1 MKWPFVLFVIF
12 QLLKILIISGIIN
25 VGYLKNF
32 QGGNV
37 VKKMK
42 KHIALLIALILT
54 VGTIPSNVFTTRVQ
68 AASTIT
74 GYYGKQLTQDQ
85 KNYYKIFEEKYLDA
99 NHMPKVFDGQFS
111 VDSPDT
117 TVYASKEAMEEA
129 ANIQAK
135 AVNYAYVAFIRDYPQ
150 VFWTKGIGVGYSYG
164 SYSDGSHFLIS
175 IKIEVKNA
183 MEVTD
188 AMLITYKAGIAE
200 SVEEIIGNLDSSA
213 EIYDYYKE
221 IHDWVCENVTYNS
234 SAVSNS
240 SAYPEAYTSYP
251 VFASDVDASVVCEGY
266 GESYKI
272 LCDQI
277 KQQKNVDLECVLIT
291 GSGVS
296 DKGTEAH
303 LWNSV
308 RMPDDNWYGVDTTW
322 DDQTTIRYNYFLC
335 GKKSVGFHGMIYEN
349 DHVENTQVSS
359 GVSLSYPTVANYEYG
374 ASNAFNWSYDSGTL
388 IITGTGE
395 LPEYL
400 AGTGAPWYD
409 YRNEITTIE
418 IENGITRLPEGM
430 LSNYQNVKQLR
441 IPYVGLSQDAIDDQ
455 AVLGILFGKVGNGV
469 IQFHKLEDGQF
480 EGFSYAIPQSL
491 EKVTVTDANK
501 ISFGAFYNCSN
512 LKYLILNEGI
522 QNIQQYSVYNCS
534 SLVEL
539 VIPNSVTSIE
549 EYALCGCNSLQN
561 LTIPFIGAR
570 MDANDSYDAPLGY
583 IFGGGD
589 NTDTPQYCLSTG
601 NGYCYQIP
609 TTLKQVTV
617 TKDPSIPIGA
627 FSSCT
632 SIVQI
637 QLSADTQS
645 IYMNAFYGCSG
656 LQRIT
661 FKGDAPGID
670 GNAFYGCGI
679 LTAYTPAGNSTWTTA
694 KQKNY
699 GATQIVWDDQNTVDS
714 VAKIASA
721 KISLQ
726 DNIAVK
732 FYVTLDD
739 SVTGDDYL
747 KVKVNGRESTIKV
760 REATKTV
767 SSLTGEERYVFV
779 CKVTSKE
786 MTKNITAQMVVG
798 DLQGTAVSYSV
809 KKYATAVLNMADG
822 LYENEKT
829 LIRAMLNYGG
839 YAQKY
844 FLTEEELQ
852 SEILANQN
860 LYTPDT
866 DPVVK
871 TTSFDLNQYEPTGYN
886 INKLEVSLLLK
897 SETELRIYFIPEN
910 GKTIDDYIVTLS
922 GTDKASQTGTVEGK
936 CYISIPG
943 IQATE
948 LGDVYTITITQKDGG
963 AVFASATCG
972 AFSYAKK
979 VLEDSSQSNEL
990 QNLMKALYLYHK
1002 AALAYAN

>member
-1 MKWPFVLFVIF
+1 MKKV
-12 QLLKILIISGIIN
+12 
-25 VGYLKNF
+25 
-32 QGGNV
+32 
-37 VKKMK
+37 K
-42 KHIALLIALILT
+42 KHIALIIALTLAFGI
-54 VGTIPSNVFTTRVQ
+54 IPSNIFATRVQ

-85 KNYYKIFEEKYLDA
+85 QNYYKIFEEKYLDTED
-99 NHMPKVFDGQFS
+99 MPKVFDGQFS

-129 ANIQAK
+129 ANVQVK

-164 SYSDGSHFLIS
+164 YYSDGSHFLIS

-188 AMLITYKAGIAE
+188 AMLTTYKAGIAE

-322 DDQTTIRYNYFLC
+322 DDQTTTRYNYFLC

-349 DHVENTQVSS
+349 DHVENTKASTV
-359 GVSLSYPTVANYEYG
+359 VSLSYPTVANYEYG
-374 ASNAFNWSYDSGTL
+374 APNAFDWSYDSGTL

-400 AGTGAPWYD
+400 AGAGAPWYD

-418 IENGITRLPEGM
+418 IENGITRLPEGL

-441 IPYVGLSQDAIDDQ
+441 IPFVGLSADATDDQ
-455 AVLGILFGKVGNGV
+455 AVFGSIFGKTGTTGV
-469 IQFHKLEDGQF
+469 VQYHNSEKGYY
-480 EGFSYAIPQSL
+480 YAIPQSL
-491 EKVTVTDANK
+491 EKVTVTDAK
-501 ISFGAFYNCSN
+501 QLPFGAFYNCSN

-522 QNIQQYSVYNCS
+522 QAIQQYSMRNCS

-539 VIPNSVTSIE
+539 VIPDSVTSIG
-549 EYALCGCNSLQN
+549 EYVLCGCNNLQN
-561 LTIPFIGAR
+561 LTIPFIGSQIN
-570 MDANDSYDAPLGY
+570 ANDSSDAPLGY
-583 IFGGGD
+583 IFGGGN
-589 NTDTPQYCLSTG
+589 NTHTPQYCLS
-601 NGYCYQIP
+601 NGGGYYYQIP

-627 FSSCT
+627 FSGCT
-632 SIVQI
+632 SIADI
-637 QLSADTQS
+637 QLSTYTQS
-645 IYMNAFYGCSG
+645 IHKNAFYSCSG

-661 FKGDAPGID
+661 FKGNAPEID
-670 GNAFYGCGI
+670 GNVFYGCGTI
-679 LTAYTPAGNSTWTTA
+679 TAYTPTGNSTWTTA
-694 KQKNY
+694 EQKNY

-732 FYVTLDD
+732 FYVTLDEG
-739 SVTGDDYL
+739 VTENDYL
-747 KVKVNGRESTIKV
+747 KVTVNGRESTIKV
-760 REATKTV
+760 SEASKTV
-767 SSLTGEERYVFV
+767 SSLTGEVRYVFV

-798 DLQGTAVSYSV
+798 GLQGTAVTYSV
-809 KKYATAVLNMADG
+809 KKYASTVLNMADG

-839 YAQKY
+839 YAQIY
-844 FLTEEELQ
+844 FLTDVELQ
-852 SEILANQN
+852 SEILANEN
-860 LYTPDT
+860 LYTSVT
-866 DPVVK
+866 DPVVN
-871 TTSFDLNQYEPTGYN
+871 TTSFDLNQYEPTGNN
-886 INKLEVSLLLK
+886 INRLEISLLLK
-897 SETELRIYFIPEN
+897 SETELRIYFTPED
-910 GKTIDDYIVTLS
+910 GKTIDDYIVSLS
-922 GTDKASQTGTVEGK
+922 GTNKAFQKGTVEGK

-948 LGDVYTITITQKDGG
+948 LGDVYTITITEKEGG
-963 AVFASATCG
+963 AVFASTTCG
-972 AFSYAKK
+972 AFSYVKK

-990 QNLMKALYLYHK
+990 QNLMKALYLYYE
-1002 AALAYAN
+1002 AALEYAN

>member
-1 MKWPFVLFVIF
+1 M
-12 QLLKILIISGIIN
+12 
-25 VGYLKNF
+25 

-37 VKKMK
+37 VKKVRK
-42 KHIALLIALILT
+42 YIALIIALILI
-54 VGTIPSNVFTTRVQ
+54 VGIIPSNVFTTRVQ

-85 KNYYKIFEEKYLDA
+85 QSYYKIFEDKYLDA
-99 NHMPKVFDGQFS
+99 DYMPKVFDGTFS

-117 TVYASKEAMEEA
+117 TIYASEAEMRDA
-129 ANIQAK
+129 ATAQVI
-135 AVNYAYVAFIRDYPQ
+135 AVNYAYMAFMRDYPQ

-164 SYSDGSHFLIS
+164 YYEDGRHFLRTIN
-175 IKIEVKNA
+175 IEVDNA

-188 AMLITYKAGIAE
+188 GMLTAYKTGMATA
-200 SVEEIIGNLDSSA
+200 VEEILGNLDSSA
-213 EIYDYYKE
+213 ETYDYYKE
-221 IHDWVCENVTYNS
+221 IHDWVCENVTYND

-240 SAYPEAYTSYP
+240 NAYPEAYTSYP
-251 VFASDVDASVVCEGY
+251 VFADDIDSSVVCEGY

-277 KQQKNVDLECVLIT
+277 EQQKSVDLECVLVT
-291 GSGVS
+291 GSGVTS
-296 DKGTEAH
+296 TGTEAH

-335 GKKSVGFHGMIYEN
+335 GKTSVGFHGMIYEN
-349 DHVENTQVSS
+349 DHIESTQMSS
-359 GVSLSYPTVANYEYG
+359 VVSLSYPTVANYEYG

-400 AGTGAPWYD
+400 AGAGAPWYD

-418 IENGITRLPEGM
+418 IENGITRLPEGL
-430 LSNYQNVKQLR
+430 LSNYQKVKQLR
-441 IPYVGLSQDAIDDQ
+441 IPYVGLSPDAADEQ
-455 AVLGILFGKVGNGV
+455 AVLGILFGKTGYTGV
-469 IQFHKLEDGQF
+469 VQYHNMEKGYY
-480 EGFSYAIPQSL
+480 YAIPQSL

-522 QNIQQYSVYNCS
+522 QNIQQYSMSNCS

-539 VIPNSVTSIE
+539 VIPDSVTSIG
-549 EYALCGCNSLQN
+549 EYALCGCNNLQN
-561 LTIPFIGAR
+561 LTIPFIGSQI
-570 MDANDSYDAPLGY
+570 DANDSYDAPLGY

-589 NTDTPQYCLSTG
+589 ETYTLQYCLSTG
-601 NGYCYQIP
+601 GGFYYMIP

-617 TKDPSIPIGA
+617 TKDTSIPIGA
-627 FSSCT
+627 FSGCT

-637 QLSADTQS
+637 QLSAYTQS
-645 IYMNAFYGCSG
+645 INKNAFYGCSG
-656 LQRIT
+656 LQRII
-661 FKGDAPGID
+661 FKGNAPEID
-670 GNAFYGCGI
+670 GDVFYGCGTI
-679 LTAYTPAGNSTWTTA
+679 AAYTPTGNGTWTA
-694 KQKNY
+694 DKKQNY
-699 GATQIVWDDQNTVDS
+699 GAAKIEWDAQNSVDS

-747 KVKVNGRESTIKV
+747 KVMVNGRESTIKV
-760 REATKTV
+760 SEATKTV

-786 MTKNITAQMVVG
+786 MTKNITVHMVVG
-798 DLQGTAVSYSV
+798 GLQGTAVTYSV
-809 KKYATAVLNMADG
+809 KKYANAVLNMADG
-822 LYENEKT
+822 LYEKEKT
-829 LIRAMLNYGG
+829 IIRAMLNYGG

-844 FLTEEELQ
+844 FLTELELQ
-852 SEILANQN
+852 SEILANEN
-860 LYTPDT
+860 LYTPAT
-866 DPVVK
+866 DPVVN
-871 TTSFDLNQYEPTGYN
+871 TSTINLNNYEPVGQN
-886 INKLEVSLLLK
+886 IDKLEVSLLLK
-897 SETELRIYFIPEN
+897 SETELRIYFTPEN
-910 GKTIDDYIVTLS
+910 GKTIDDYIVSLS
-922 GTDKASQTGTVEGK
+922 GTSKAFQTGTVEGK
-936 CYISIPG
+936 CFISISG

-948 LGDVYTITITQKDGG
+948 LGDVYTITITEKDGD
-963 AVFASATCG
+963 AVFASTTCG

-979 VLEDSSQSNEL
+979 VLEDPSQSIEL

-1002 AALAYAN
+1002 AALEYAN